1 MCVLINSKTDNLLQ
15 RGGTLA
21 EILFTAIAKYPER
34 NAFANDEAVVTY
46 RQLGAQVSRIAQFF
60 DHLGLKPGDT
70 VAQLGVNRYEVYA
83 VIVAVYM
90 RGLRSVT
97 LHAMGSEAD
106 HAYVL
111 NDSGA
116 RVVIADEYH
125 SARVEALRARCSGVE
140 HWISMGKV
148 PGCLEFNA
156 VIAEFKEQPLKAYG
170 DSETVIRLAYTG
182 GTTGQPKGVM
192 LTNRALVTNAL
203 LDLSTK
209 DWPKNAK
216 FLCVAPI
223 SHGSGSMVAPTLM
236 QGGCVTLVR
245 GFSVDGVINA
255 INQYGCN
262 VTWMVPTMLYGLLD
276 SGRTDEVDWSQFHSL
291 IYSGAPASPARIR
304 EALNLLGPVLVQSY
318 GQTEA
323 PNNILILGREDHV
336 VGGDEALASAGRP
349 YPSIRVA
356 LLNEKNEEVTDG
368 ERGEICVRGPL
379 VMSGYLNKPEETA
392 AAFAG
397 EWLHTGDVA
406 YKADNGFYYIVDRK
420 KDMIISGGF
429 NVYPKEVEDV
439 ICENPNVASA
449 AVIGIPDPKWG
460 EMVVAYVQLKN
471 GCQLSEETVI
481 NEVRHAKGA
490 VATPKRVEFVQALP
504 LTALG
509 KVDKKALREK
519 HWAPNARA
527 VN

>member
-1 MCVLINSKTDNLLQ
+1 MYVLINSKVDGLLQ

-21 EILFTAIAKYPER
+21 EMLLTAIAKYPER

-46 RQLGAQVSRIAQFF
+46 RELGAQVSRIAQFF
-60 DHLGLKPGDT
+60 DGLGLKPGDA

-83 VIVAVYM
+83 VIVAIYM

-97 LHAMGSEAD
+97 LHAMGSESD

-116 RVVIADEYH
+116 RVIIADEYH
-125 SARVEALRARCSGVE
+125 SARVASLKTYCPAVE
-140 HWISMGKV
+140 HWISIGNV
-148 PGCLEFNA
+148 PGCSEFNA
-156 VIAEFKEQPLKAYG
+156 AISGFKEQPLKAYG
-170 DSETVIRLAYTG
+170 DSETIIRLAYTG

-203 LDLSTK
+203 LDLSAK
-209 DWPKNAK
+209 NWPKDAR

-245 GFSVDGVINA
+245 GFSVDGVIDA
-255 INQYGCN
+255 IRKYRCN

-276 SGRTDEVDWSQFHSL
+276 SGRAHEIDWTQFHSL
-291 IYSGAPASPARIR
+291 VYSGAPASPTRIR
-304 EALNLLGPVLVQSY
+304 QALNLLGPVLVQSY

-336 VGGDEALASAGRP
+336 TADDDVLASAGRP

-356 LLNEKNEEVTDG
+356 LLNERNEEVADG

-406 YKADNGFYYIVDRK
+406 YKGENGLYYIVDRK

-429 NVYPKEVEDV
+429 NVYPKEVEDA
-439 ICENPNVASA
+439 ISANPNVASC
-449 AVIGIPDPKWG
+449 AVIGVPDAKWG
-460 EMVVAYVQLKN
+460 EMVVAYVQLKD
-471 GCQLSEETVI
+471 GCKLSEETVI

-490 VATPKRVEFVQALP
+490 IATPKRVVFVQALP

-519 HWAPNARA
+519 HWAPHARA